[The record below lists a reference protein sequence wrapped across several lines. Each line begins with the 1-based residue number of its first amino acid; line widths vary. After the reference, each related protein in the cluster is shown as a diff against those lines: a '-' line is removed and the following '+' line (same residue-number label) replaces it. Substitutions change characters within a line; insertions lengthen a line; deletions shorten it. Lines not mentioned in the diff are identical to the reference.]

1 MLERYDD
8 LPVDATARRYLRPAR
23 PGSGAQPWV
32 LEVRAQE
39 PELFGFAHVTGPEQ
53 WPQVGVARQVVADF
67 TDPWDMLVINAD
79 RPGDVDA
86 DGLRNLEPGAAQA
99 GDVHWYFGGIFRGP
113 TAQAFHDQVH
123 RAGRVLLLTG
133 DLAAYWSAA
142 TSMRSAAS
150 STVEV
155 GFDRLF
161 PTGAWTAWVPLL
173 AHLYD
178 DGVGT
183 RPD

>member
-1 MLERYDD
+1 MTTYPWAQLDAGTFA
-8 LPVDATARRYLRPAR
+8 LPGPAVVLS
-23 PGSGAQPWV
+23 PCV

-39 PELFGFAHVTGPEQ
+39 PELFGFTHVTSPQQ
-53 WPQVGVARQVVADF
+53 WPQVGTARQVVADF
-67 TDPWDMLVINAD
+67 TDPWEILVISAD
-79 RPGDVDA
+79 RPDDVDA
-86 DGLRNLEPGAAQA
+86 DGLRTLEPGAAQA
-99 GDVHWYFGGIFRGP
+99 GDVHWYFCGIFRGP
-113 TAQAFHDQVH
+113 TAQAFHDQAH

-142 TSMRSAAS
+142 ASLPAAAS

-155 GFDRLF
+155 GFDQLF
-161 PTGAWTAWVPLL
+161 PTGAWAAWVPLL